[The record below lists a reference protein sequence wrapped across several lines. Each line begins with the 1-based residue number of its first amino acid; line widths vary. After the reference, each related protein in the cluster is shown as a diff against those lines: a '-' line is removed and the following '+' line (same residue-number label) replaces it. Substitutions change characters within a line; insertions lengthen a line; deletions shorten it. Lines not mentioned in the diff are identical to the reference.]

1 MLLASIAFIVAGL
14 VQLKIQAGDK
24 ALKAGETKLVVFNTL
39 PTDVP
44 VPLRIESADTLKNIS
59 FSISYEEVRAVD
71 RVIYSA

>member
-24 ALKAGETKLVVFNTL
+24 ALKAGEAKLVVFNIL

-44 VPLRIESADTLKNIS
+44 VPLRIESADALKNIS

-71 RVIYSA
+71 RVSA

>member
-1 MLLASIAFIVAGL
+1 MLLASIAFVVAGL

-44 VPLRIESADTLKNIS
+44 VALRIESADALKNIS
-59 FSISYEEVRAVD
+59 FSISYEGVRVVD
-71 RVIYSA
+71 RVGA